1 MPCVERLVQ
10 QVPELQPAASQAGGV
25 GVGTEALRYLL
36 GEGVFNYSTQNWS
49 HRWSCWRR
57 KPSKLEKHLHRH
69 CRAQLSVEHCTCS
82 FSWSS
87 TEWKSSKPWGLSVP

>member
-57 KPSKLEKHLHRH
+57 KPSKLEKVPPQALQSPAVSGALHL
-69 CRAQLSVEHCTCS
+69 QLLLVQH
-82 FSWSS
+82 
-87 TEWKSSKPWGLSVP
+87 